1 MPCGELGNLPEPQ
14 LRNTFDK
21 YYQFFRDREKGR
33 INWINYTPY
42 EVRIIGALVYMG
54 RKDRA
59 SDLLNFFMKDRRP
72 PAWNHWAEV
81 VWRDPATLRFVGD
94 MPHTWV
100 GSDFIRS
107 MMSMFV
113 FERERDSAH
122 VLAAGIPDAW
132 VKDKAGVKVQGLQTP
147 YGLVHFNISTS
158 GNALRVSVSGTFDA
172 GGHKLVLRSPLSKA
186 PKTMR
191 VDGRKFTL
199 PISGEVVLRRLPTN
213 VVFSY

>member
-1 MPCGELGNLPEPQ
+1 
-14 LRNTFDK
+14 
-21 YYQFFRDREKGR
+21 
-33 INWINYTPY
+33 
-42 EVRIIGALVYMG
+42 
-54 RKDRA
+54 
-59 SDLLNFFMKDRRP
+59 
-72 PAWNHWAEV
+72 
-81 VWRDPATLRFVGD
+81 
-94 MPHTWV
+94 
-100 GSDFIRS
+100 